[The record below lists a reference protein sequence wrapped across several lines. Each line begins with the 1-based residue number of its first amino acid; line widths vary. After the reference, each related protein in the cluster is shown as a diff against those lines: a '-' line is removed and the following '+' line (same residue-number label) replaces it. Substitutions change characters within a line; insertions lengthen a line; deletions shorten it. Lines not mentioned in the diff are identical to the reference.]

1 MSSIKENAEDLH
13 DNVHALIEKQAAYYK
28 LWAFK
33 AGMKSITLLLHIF
46 LFSLFITL
54 IVLFI
59 SIAVALQ
66 LGEYLQSN
74 AQGFL
79 IVSTFYLLL
88 CILVYLL
95 RDKINKP
102 ILEKFSSIFFAD

>member
-1 MSSIKENAEDLH
+1 MSTIKENAEALH
-13 DNVHALIEKQAAYYK
+13 ENVQTLIEKQAAYYK
-28 LWAFK
+28 LWTFK
-33 AGMKSITLLLHIF
+33 VGMKSITLLIHIF
-46 LFSLFITL
+46 LLSLFITL
-54 IVLFI
+54 AVLFI

-66 LGEYLQSN
+66 LGNYLNSY

-79 IVSTFYLLL
+79 IVSSFYLLL

>member
-1 MSSIKENAEDLH
+1 MSTIKESAEALH
-13 DNVHALIEKQAAYYK
+13 DNVHTLLEKQAEYYK
-28 LWAFK
+28 LWTFK
-33 AGMKSITLLLHIF
+33 AGMKSITLLIHVF
-46 LFSLFITL
+46 LLSLFITL
-54 IVLFI
+54 VVLFI
-59 SIAVALQ
+59 SIAAALQ
-66 LGEYLQSN
+66 LGDYYHSN